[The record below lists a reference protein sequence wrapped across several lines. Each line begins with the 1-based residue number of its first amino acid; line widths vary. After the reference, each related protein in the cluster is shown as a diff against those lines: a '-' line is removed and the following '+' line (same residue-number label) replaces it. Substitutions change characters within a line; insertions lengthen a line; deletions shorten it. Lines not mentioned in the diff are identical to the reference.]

1 MKQLNNY
8 ILEKLHINKDSKVYK
23 ENPFNSINADNAIDL
38 LDEIVGKCENEGFG
52 NPMIWNDTKNWHA
65 EDDFENFNTQDG
77 TSIDWLTDFTLKVN
91 YRRVAMWDVT
101 QDKKSKINNHPFV
114 KFFESTFE
122 EEVLYSKSKYY
133 VKYWGWYKYKE
144 NKNHI
149 SMLRFTPYEN
159 GDEVICFVIDD
170 NEKAL

>member
-149 SMLRFTPYEN
+149 PMLRFTPYEN